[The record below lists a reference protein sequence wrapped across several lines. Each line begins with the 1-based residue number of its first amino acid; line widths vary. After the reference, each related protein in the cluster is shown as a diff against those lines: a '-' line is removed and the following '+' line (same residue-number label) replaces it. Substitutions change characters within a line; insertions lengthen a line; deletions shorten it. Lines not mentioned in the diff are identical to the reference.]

1 MNGNALLPEI
11 KKFSLWNHLRC
22 SMQIRKKVSIPVRR
36 TELELILRLVFCLN
50 GCLNLVNAH
59 GSVLHGFWMSKQIVN
74 KFHICGIGQATEYGL
89 SHEFYIILFDI
100 LNIHSTRHG

>member
-1 MNGNALLPEI
+1 LFITPFVFCFFDENYLYMNGNALLPEI

-59 GSVLHGFWMSKQIVN
+59 GSVLHGF
-74 KFHICGIGQATEYGL
+74 
-89 SHEFYIILFDI
+89 
-100 LNIHSTRHG
+100 